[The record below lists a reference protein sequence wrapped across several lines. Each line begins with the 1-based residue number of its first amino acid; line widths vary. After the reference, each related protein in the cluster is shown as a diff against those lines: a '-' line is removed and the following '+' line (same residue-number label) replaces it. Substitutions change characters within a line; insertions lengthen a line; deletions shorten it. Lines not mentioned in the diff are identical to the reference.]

1 MNQQILENLDQ
12 LIYTYRAEV
21 SDSYIFELVEPIK
34 SASSVA
40 IILSLK
46 SEKELLR
53 YESDEVDLAK
63 IESWLSDVASKIRMI
78 DKIVELYESSI
89 IFDASSDSV
98 MMIEIKSE
106 VAKHVII
113 FDLDLDYQLV
123 NIYATSYFYQTTAI
137 ERTVS
142 LDIDSN
148 SSLFIEGS
156 DFFMHYDSET
166 NCSIQNITKVVES
179 TIDAAEDFILS
190 LEVRCEKESNP
201 VSSNFTVFTDCCT
214 S

>member
-63 IESWLSDVASKIRMI
+63 IESMSEKIL
-78 DKIVELYESSI
+78 DK
-89 IFDASSDSV
+89 
-98 MMIEIKSE
+98 
-106 VAKHVII
+106 
-113 FDLDLDYQLV
+113 
-123 NIYATSYFYQTTAI
+123 
-137 ERTVS
+137 S
-142 LDIDSN
+142 LDW
-148 SSLFIEGS
+148 SSF
-156 DFFMHYDSET
+156 
-166 NCSIQNITKVVES
+166 
-179 TIDAAEDFILS
+179 
-190 LEVRCEKESNP
+190 
-201 VSSNFTVFTDCCT
+201 
-214 S
+214 

>member
-34 SASSVA
+34 STSSVA

-89 IFDASSDSV
+89 IVDASSDSV

-123 NIYATSYFYQTTAI
+123 NIYATSYFYQTTAT

-142 LDIDSN
+142 LDVDSN
-148 SSLFIEGS
+148 SSLFIKGS

-166 NCSIQNITKVVES
+166 NCSIQHIAKVVES
-179 TIDAAEDFILS
+179 AIDAAEDFILS
-190 LEVRCEKESNP
+190 LEV
-201 VSSNFTVFTDCCT
+201 
-214 S
+214 

>member
-89 IFDASSDSV
+89 IVDASSDSV

-156 DFFMHYDSET
+156 DFSMHYDSET
-166 NCSIQNITKVVES
+166 NCSIQNIAKVVES

-190 LEVRCEKESNP
+190 LEV
-201 VSSNFTVFTDCCT
+201 
-214 S
+214 

>member
-34 SASSVA
+34 STSSVA

-63 IESWLSDVASKIRMI
+63 IESWLSDVASKIHMI

-89 IFDASSDSV
+89 IVDASSDSV

-179 TIDAAEDFILS
+179 MIDAAEDFILS
-190 LEVRCEKESNP
+190 LEV
-201 VSSNFTVFTDCCT
+201 
-214 S
+214 

>member
-89 IFDASSDSV
+89 IVDASSDSV

-156 DFFMHYDSET
+156 DFFMHFDSET
-166 NCSIQNITKVVES
+166 NCSIQNIAKVVES

-190 LEVRCEKESNP
+190 LEV
-201 VSSNFTVFTDCCT
+201 
-214 S
+214 

>member
-89 IFDASSDSV
+89 IVDASSDSV
-98 MMIEIKSE
+98 TMIEIKSE

-156 DFFMHYDSET
+156 DFFMHFDSET
-166 NCSIQNITKVVES
+166 NCSIQNIAKVVES

-190 LEVRCEKESNP
+190 LEV
-201 VSSNFTVFTDCCT
+201 
-214 S
+214 

>member
-1 MNQQILENLDQ
+1 MNQQILEKLDQ

-21 SDSYIFELVEPIK
+21 PDSYTFELVEPIK
-34 SASSVA
+34 SNSNVSISFA
-40 IILSLK
+40 LK
-46 SEKELLR
+46 SGKEILR
-53 YESDEVDLAK
+53 YESDEVDLLK
-63 IESWLSDVASKIRMI
+63 IESWLSDVASKIHMI

-89 IFDASSDSV
+89 IVDASSDSA

-113 FDLDLDYQLV
+113 FDLDLDYQLA
-123 NIYATSYFYQTTAI
+123 NIYTTSYFYQTTAT

-142 LDIDSN
+142 LDVDSN

-166 NCSIQNITKVVES
+166 NCSIQNIAKVVES

-190 LEVRCEKESNP
+190 LEV
-201 VSSNFTVFTDCCT
+201 
-214 S
+214 

>member
-34 SASSVA
+34 STSSVA

-89 IFDASSDSV
+89 IVDASSDSV

-166 NCSIQNITKVVES
+166 NCSIQHIAKVVES
-179 TIDAAEDFILS
+179 AIDAAEDFILS
-190 LEVRCEKESNP
+190 LEV
-201 VSSNFTVFTDCCT
+201 
-214 S
+214 